1 MPRGAGLNP
10 ELPDGAEERQ
20 LGPEPSDA
28 DTPPP
33 RRRRGAAANTQ
44 EESTEGVRSGRPC
57 HGCACKHGKGCAMQA
72 CVKPACYP
80 AQ

>member
-1 MPRGAGLNP
+1 MLTRGAGLNP
-10 ELPDGAEERQ
+10 ELMEQERQ

-44 EESTEGVRSGRPC
+44 EESTEGVPSWSPLPWMC
-57 HGCACKHGKGCAMQA
+57 VQA
-72 CVKPACYP
+72 W
-80 AQ
+80 QWM